1 MKHNFADQIL
11 GCVAHNVSAFLQTL
25 LHFSF
30 YVRAGH
36 ALCHFGTLPGGWI
49 RSQEGSPFPLHS
61 EDGGAFPT
69 WQPYSQ
75 DCQLKPLLG
84 PYLQVASHCAQCIL
98 TLHSCMSYDCMSQT
112 KLILTPLSALHKEN
126 LHTHCN
132 SSRAGGCTSRGGK
145 HTSCAASQ
153 CATARG
159 LHRLQ
164 NRTPLVQHQQA

>member
-1 MKHNFADQIL
+1 MPKYA
-11 GCVAHNVSAFLQTL
+11 SAFWQAL
-25 LHFSF
+25 LHPHIS
-30 YVRAGH
+30 VCAGH

-61 EDGGAFPT
+61 EDGGSFPT

-84 PYLQVASHCAQCIL
+84 PYLQVSHCAQCIL
-98 TLHSCMSYDCMSQT
+98 LPHLLHVLWLHMRCREQISYFLSPCQLFIRKFFTLSV
-112 KLILTPLSALHKEN
+112 
-126 LHTHCN
+126 THGT
-132 SSRAGGCTSRGGK
+132 SSHAGGSTSRGGK

-153 CATARG
+153 CAPAWR

-164 NRTPLVQHQQA
+164 ICAPLVQHQQA